1 VLKKAGIVVAAVAAG
16 AIALTP
22 FAFAHDGGESSD
34 VNYSNMESGNLSND
48 CEFGQQG
55 AAVDS
60 TATGGS
66 SLASV
71 AGAVTDIIA
80 PVTTQTQA
88 LNCTNIGVSDVVDF
102 DSNNDTATSTETE
115 IEDSNNSTTTVED

>member
-1 VLKKAGIVVAAVAAG
+1 MLKKTGIIIAAVAAG

-22 FAFAHDGGESSD
+22 FAFAHDGGSSD
-34 VNYSNMESGNLSND
+34 VNYSNVESGNLSND

-55 AAVDS
+55 PAIDS

-66 SLASV
+66 SLAAV
-71 AGAVTDIIA
+71 AGAVTDVIA

-88 LNCTNIGVSDVVDF
+88 LNCTNLNVSDVIDF

-115 IEDSNNSTTTVED
+115 VEDSGNTTVSGG

>member
-1 VLKKAGIVVAAVAAG
+1 MLKKVGIVVAAVAAG

-22 FAFAHDGGESSD
+22 FAFAHDGGSSD
-34 VNYSNMESGNLSND
+34 VNYSNVESGNLTND
-48 CEFGQQG
+48 CAFGQEG

-66 SLASV
+66 SLAAV
-71 AGAVTDIIA
+71 GGLVTDVIA

-88 LNCTNIGVSDVVDF
+88 LNCTNLNVSDLV
-102 DSNNDTATSTETE
+102 DSNSNNETATSTETE
-115 IEDSNNSTTTVED
+115 IDDSGNTTVEG